1 MVIRNWGTMWREWRD
16 LDILLILFT
25 IALTTIGSMAI
36 FSTELNPDSSQW
48 WWHLTIGGIGT
59 TIALAI
65 ARTSYDQLLYYH
77 WFTYALTNFSLI
89 LVLFIGRIESGAQSW
104 IPIFGVNVQPSEFAK
119 VGVIIT
125 LAAILHDRPIQQPLD
140 IIKVLSV
147 TILPWVLIFIQPDLG
162 TALVFAA
169 ICLGMLY
176 WGGANL
182 GWLVLMGSPLIS
194 IILFNI
200 YIPLWLGWVGLMAV
214 IAWKTLPWLRLISAI
229 AAVVINLVSAEIGHL
244 LWGLLQDYQKL
255 RITLFLDP
263 NQDPLGGGYHLIQS
277 RIAIGS
283 GSLWG
288 KGFLQGTQTQLHFI
302 PEQHTD
308 FIFSAIGEEWGFM
321 GSIFILLIFLG
332 ICWRLLAIASESRD
346 NFGSL
351 LAIGVF
357 SMILFQTI
365 VNIGMTVGVAPITGI
380 PLPWLS
386 YGRSALLTNFIAI
399 GLVESVALHRR
410 TIKF

>member
-1 MVIRNWGTMWREWRD
+1 MNIRSWVNLWREWRD
-16 LDILLILFT
+16 LDILLMLFPILLTAIGGMT
-25 IALTTIGSMAI
+25 IYSA
-36 FSTELNPDSSQW
+36 ELNAGWTDW
-48 WWHLTIGGIGT
+48 WWHWLIGVIGCV
-59 TIALAI
+59 IALAI
-65 ARTSYDQLLYYH
+65 ARIPFDQFLDYH
-77 WFTYALTNFSLI
+77 WITYGITNFSLL
-89 LVLFIGRIESGAQSW
+89 LVLLIGKSELGAQRW
-104 IPIFGVNVQPSEFAK
+104 IPIFGLYIQPSEFAK
-119 VGVIIT
+119 VGFIIT
-125 LAAILHDRPIQQPLD
+125 LAAILHNRPIQQPFD
-140 IIKVLSV
+140 IAKSLSV
-147 TILPWVLIFIQPDLG
+147 MILPWVLIFIQPDLG

-169 ICLGMLY
+169 ITLGMLY
-176 WGGANL
+176 WGGAKIA
-182 GWLVLMGSPLIS
+182 WLLLMGSPLVS
-194 IILFNI
+194 MILFNV
-200 YIPLWLGWVGLMAV
+200 YIPAWLAWVGLMGV
-214 IAWKTLPWLRLISAI
+214 TAWQTLPWLRLISAI
-229 AAVVINLVSAEIGHL
+229 AAVVINLVSAEVGHL

-263 NQDPLGGGYHLIQS
+263 TQDPLGGGYHLIQS

-288 KGFLQGTQTQLHFI
+288 KGFLRGTQTQLNFI

-308 FIFSAIGEEWGFM
+308 FIFSAIGEEWGFI
-321 GSIFILLIFLG
+321 GAVVILLIFLI
-332 ICWRLLAIASESRD
+332 ICWRLVSVALEARD

-365 VNIGMTVGVAPITGI
+365 VNIGMTIGVAPVTGI
-380 PLPWLS
+380 PLPWVS